1 MGLRNALLNFRQIEP
16 AHIMENIIYNE
27 LRHRGF
33 GVDVGAVR
41 FAVDQRQE
49 VGQFILTGS
58 AVPQD
63 GITMHTGTGR
73 IARLLMRPMSLYESE
88 ESNGMV
94 SLGDLFDGNTDV
106 SGMSS
111 LTIDQIAYL
120 ICRGGWPMSIKLNE
134 KASLEVPYTYLD
146 AVVNDDVQRVDAM
159 AKNPDRMRML
169 LRSLARNITSMATA
183 KTIIDDVN
191 SNEISM
197 TDKTYSSYMN
207 VLKRIFVVED
217 EAASNLITLKNKV
230 DTSKLGEPSFLMVVT
245 GGEFA
250 YRRKDGVLVVPLGC
264 LKH

>member
-94 SLGDLFDGNTDV
+94 SLGDLFDGQCFP
-106 SGMSS
+106 
-111 LTIDQIAYL
+111 IAADQ
-120 ICRGGWPMSIKLNE
+120 GF
-134 KASLEVPYTYLD
+134 
-146 AVVNDDVQRVDAM
+146 
-159 AKNPDRMRML
+159 
-169 LRSLARNITSMATA
+169 RN
-183 KTIIDDVN
+183 
-191 SNEISM
+191 
-197 TDKTYSSYMN
+197 
-207 VLKRIFVVED
+207 FW
-217 EAASNLITLKNKV
+217 
-230 DTSKLGEPSFLMVVT
+230 
-245 GGEFA
+245 
-250 YRRKDGVLVVPLGC
+250 LVF
-264 LKH
+264 